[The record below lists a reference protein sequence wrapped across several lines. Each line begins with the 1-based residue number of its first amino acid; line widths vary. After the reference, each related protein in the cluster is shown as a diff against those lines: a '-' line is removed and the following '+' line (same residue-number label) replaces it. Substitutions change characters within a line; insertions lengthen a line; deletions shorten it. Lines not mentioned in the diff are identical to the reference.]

1 MNSLDW
7 LSFDLGIML
16 PGAACL
22 LGGFQATLM
31 IETISFIV
39 VIVFLLALWRRAK
52 AKQQPDADMYLERL
66 IYFVKFFLPP
76 VTRTL
81 CQALSCAE
89 YKGAQGGGVA
99 NVLIVDFNINC
110 DSEAY
115 TAIQAY
121 AVVGDKGLWI

>member
-39 VIVFLLALWRRAK
+39 VIVFLLALWWRAK

-89 YKGAQGGGVA
+89 YEGEEGGGVA
-99 NVLIVDFNINC
+99 NVLIVDFNVNC

-121 AVVGDKGLWI
+121 AVVGGTGL

>member
-1 MNSLDW
+1 
-7 LSFDLGIML
+7 ML
-16 PGAACL
+16 PGAACVFA
-22 LGGFQATLM
+22 GFQTTLM
-31 IETISFIV
+31 IETLVFIA
-39 VIVFLLALWRRAK
+39 VIAVLLALWRRAK

-89 YKGAQGGGVA
+89 YEGAQGGGVA
-99 NVLIVDFNINC
+99 NVLIVDFDVNC

-121 AVVGDKGLWI
+121 AVVGDKG